1 MLKQAEKDELEN
13 RQKLVLLTQQRIAQ
27 QQTQLSLQAQRQAEL
42 EKKLERIEQNT
53 PKTEKI
59 IYPRKDQQKS
69 NEEEKE
75 FQLPWKRKQNPV
87 AKVQEALKENEGMTP
102 EEIEKLMALD
112 KATKHLPKIFPP
124 AEQRKLAMID
134 KVLSHLCYKINLFRV
149 RRGN

>member
-1 MLKQAEKDELEN
+1 M
-13 RQKLVLLTQQRIAQ
+13 
-27 QQTQLSLQAQRQAEL
+27 SLQAQRHAEL
-42 EKKLERIEQNT
+42 EKKLEKIEQNT
-53 PKTEKI
+53 PKTQKI
-59 IYPRKDQQKS
+59 IYPRKDHLKS
-69 NEEEKE
+69 KDEEKE
-75 FQLPWKRKQNPV
+75 FQFSWKTKQNPG
-87 AKVQEALKENEGMTP
+87 AKLQEAPKEDEGMTP